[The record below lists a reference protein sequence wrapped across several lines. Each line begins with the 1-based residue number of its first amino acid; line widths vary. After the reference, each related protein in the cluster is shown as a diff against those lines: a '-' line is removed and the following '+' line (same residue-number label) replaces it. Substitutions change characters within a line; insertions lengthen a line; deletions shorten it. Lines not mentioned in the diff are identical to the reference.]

1 MGPHL
6 LAAIDFGPY
15 VAWWKAVPFIVL
27 FFFWARILTWID
39 KDTKKVN
46 LPRQGVNAGTVTLFL
61 LGIAAFFMLQ
71 GFGLAFGV
79 FVALLAASI
88 GGYIGYRAS
97 QVGLDD
103 LKDSLAEDFGSMLRF
118 GKKKDEKS
126 ELATGDFMFIPKQ
139 GPSIRQPDAEDPNH
153 QGYVA
158 LCHVLIDPMVKGAQT
173 VEMGPSGEGAIS
185 RFHVDG
191 VPYEGVKLEK
201 AQAAEAVTLVKR
213 ISALDVDERRKPQ
226 TGKFKMGFAG
236 QKHEVQVKVQGS
248 SAGESM
254 RLEFDVSSRYQFKS
268 HELGFT
274 ADQLQYFQDTLDEPG
289 IVLLAMPKGTGL
301 TTLEYAMLRNHDA
314 FTSHILTIEREP
326 PIELEGITQNK
337 LGAGASPAE
346 EAKTVSWVTSQE
358 PSVLLVSSVETPEA
372 ANDLINYAANGRRA
386 YVGMKAGDV
395 FEAVEQ
401 WRKLVGDSKRALSQ
415 LNYVVAGRVFR
426 RLCDATKIP
435 YAPDEKLLRQLG
447 MHPGKVTELY
457 KPNFGLLRDARGN
470 EVPDTYC
477 YGLGYKGRFGVYE
490 LFVID
495 DEIRQAFIQGVTG
508 QSMRTLFRKQKRKYI
523 QELALARLEAGDTDV
538 KEFLRVLKPGA
549 DEGKPRPGT
558 RVPTA

>member
-1 MGPHL
+1 MGSHL

-15 VAWWKAVPFIVL
+15 VAWWKAIPFLLL
-27 FFFWARILTWID
+27 FFFWCRVLTWID

-46 LPRQGVNAGTVTLFL
+46 LPRQGINAGLIVAFIAGILGFFFL
-61 LGIAAFFMLQ
+61 P
-71 GFGLAFGV
+71 GFGLAIGV
-79 FVALLAASI
+79 FVALIAISI
-88 GGYIGYRAS
+88 GGYIGFRS
-97 QVGLDD
+97 SKVGLED
-103 LKDSLAEDFGSMLRF
+103 LRDSIAEEFGSIFKL
-118 GKKKDEKS
+118 GKGKSEKE
-126 ELATGDFMFIPKQ
+126 ELATGDFLFTPKS
-139 GPSIRQPDAEDPNH
+139 GSSIRQPDAEDPNY

-158 LCHVLIDPMVKGAQT
+158 LCHLLLDPMIKGAQT
-173 VEMGPSGEGAIS
+173 VEVGPSGEMAVS
-185 RFHVDG
+185 RFYVDG
-191 VPYEGVKLEK
+191 VPYEGVKVDK
-201 AQAAEAVTLVKR
+201 AQAAEAVMLVKR
-213 ISALDVDERRKPQ
+213 ICALDVDERRKPQ

-236 QKHEVQVKVQGS
+236 TKHEAHAKVQGS

-254 RLEFDVSSRYQFKS
+254 RLEFDVSSRYQFKA

-289 IVLLAMPKGTGL
+289 IVLLAMPKGMGL

-358 PSVLLVSSVETPEA
+358 PTVLMVSSVETPEA
-372 ANDLINYAANGRRA
+372 ANDLIRYAASGRRA
-386 YVGMKAGDV
+386 YVGLKAGDV
-395 FEAVEQ
+395 FEALEQ
-401 WRKLVGDSKRALSQ
+401 WRKLVGDTNRAMSQ
-415 LNYVVAGRVFR
+415 VSFVVAGRVFR

-457 KPNFGLLRDARGN
+457 KPNFGPLRDARGN
-470 EVPDTYC
+470 EVPDTFC

-490 LFVID
+490 LFVVD
-495 DEIRQAFIQGVTG
+495 DEVRAALTQGLTG
-508 QSMRTLFRKQKRKYI
+508 QAIRTLFRKQKRKYI
-523 QELALARLEAGDTDV
+523 QELALARLEGGDTDV
-538 KEFLRVLKPGA
+538 KEFLRVLKPSSQESA
-549 DEGKPRPGT
+549 SKPAT
-558 RVPTA
+558 RA